1 MAFCMTVLAGVIQA
15 TGDAA
20 QAARLFGAAK
30 KLLQSLNAAIDPRA
44 AHSNTTATSPTRAR
58 LGEEAIANAWQEG
71 RMLTLEQAVDEAM
84 SKGS

>member
-44 AHSNTTATSPTRAR
+44 AHSNTTATSPTRA
-58 LGEEAIANAWQEG
+58 LDWG
-71 RMLTLEQAVDEAM
+71 RKPSRTHGN
-84 SKGS
+84 K